1 MIILPPREIEDK
13 IKFIHNDV
21 VAIDGVKISE
31 DERKL
36 LEQYRKV
43 LKEENENRIERQKV
57 TLMVTFML
65 EGGMNMASDDMFRII
80 NCILKELYECKK
92 KVAEV
97 LKDIVPM
104 IQNVQ
109 HENLRKKHNMQRT
122 A

>member
-1 MIILPPREIEDK
+1 MIILPPKEIEDK